1 MKVYLINLD
10 RDVERMKV
18 INARLNEL
26 NVEYERV
33 SARDAKLLNL
43 NANDGS
49 VNRFRWWCAV
59 GRPIRPG
66 EIGCALS
73 HYDLYRKISEPVCIL
88 EDDVIIE
95 DRFIDVL
102 KQVEKWINPKLPQVV
117 LLSNH
122 SKKKYDDNG
131 IYRTESDM
139 YAEGYVI
146 TPTAAK
152 ALINV
157 NYPLQRPCDHW
168 GLWAKRGIIEL
179 YHAIPTVCS
188 QDQSQFVS
196 GTVDAKSFKVS
207 ELNFVQCVL
216 HKAKRAVGKTLDN
229 LFPL

>member
-1 MKVYLINLD
+1 MKVFVINLD

-18 INARLNEL
+18 IDARLHEL
-26 NVEYERV
+26 NVEYERA

-43 NANDGS
+43 NENDGS
-49 VNRFRWWCAV
+49 VNRFRWWCAI
-59 GRPIRPG
+59 GRPVRAG

-95 DRFIDVL
+95 DQFIDVL
-102 KQVEKWINPKLPQVV
+102 KRVEEWINPKLTQVV

-122 SKKKYDDNG
+122 TKKKYNDNG
-131 IYRTESDM
+131 MYKTESDM
-139 YAEGYVI
+139 YTEGYVI
-146 TPTAAK
+146 TPAAAK
-152 ALINV
+152 ALINA

-168 GLWAKRGIIEL
+168 GFWAKRGIIEL

-196 GTVDAKSFKVS
+196 GTVDVKSFNVS
-207 ELNFVQCVL
+207 KLNSVQWVL
-216 HKAKRAVGKTLDN
+216 HKAKRVVGKTLDN
-229 LFPL
+229 ILSL